1 MILGLRGRL
10 VVIALSMVLV
20 LSNVGIYVSPA
31 YGGTSVV
38 TFDGLCTPTC
48 DPQDWFTAENWDF
61 DSIPT
66 TFENIIIGDP
76 NPIEPKFDVNIY
88 SPNTVSI
95 EQPSGS
101 LELFDGNTLTIKD
114 GATLNHF
121 TAQTITVKSGATLTV
136 DGLLSNDDA
145 SMIIVDGILVVTSTG
160 TLDNTGSG
168 TITGTGVIEDCG
180 GTINDLGAGI
190 SISIVAC
197 SAGASVGSISI
208 PIESTSL
215 LVAGNQMNS
224 VWITLAIAA
233 AIGVGILIIRKN

>member
-1 MILGLRGRL
+1 
-10 VVIALSMVLV
+10 MVLV
-20 LSNVGIYVSPA
+20 LSSVGIYVSPA
-31 YGGTSVV
+31 YGGTSTVA
-38 TFDGLCTPTC
+38 FDGLCTPTC
-48 DPQDWFTAENWDF
+48 DPQDWFTAENWEF
-61 DSIPT
+61 NSIPT
-66 TFENIIIGDP
+66 PFENILIGDP
-76 NPIEPKFDVNIY
+76 SPIEPKFDVNIY

-121 TAQTITVKSGATLTV
+121 VAFTITVHPGATLTV

-180 GTINDLGAGI
+180 GTIIDPGAGI
-190 SISIVAC
+190 SISIIAC
-197 SAGASVGSISI
+197 SAGAAVGSYSI
-208 PIESTSL
+208 PLNSTSL
-215 LVAGNQMNS
+215 LVAGSEMNS
-224 VWITLAIAA
+224 IWITLAIAA
-233 AIGVGILIIRKN
+233 AIGVGILIIRKNYFSAE